1 MHSKFPYIEDLY
13 FYKITHFHAV
23 FFIKIIDFKAYLLL
37 KEVIHIFLLEPN
49 ILKLN
54 RGKNPREMSPVFL
67 NIPPKSKMKR
77 SFPRAC
83 SGISADQRA
92 LFVPSLPSL
101 NEIQDGCRC

>member
-37 KEVIHIFLLEPN
+37 KVVIHIFLLEPN

-83 SGISADQRA
+83 SGISADQNGLVRA
-92 LFVPSLPSL
+92 QSTQS
-101 NEIQDGCRC
+101 E